1 MTDRLW
7 FCGKSIITMLD
18 TAEIILVTVSA
29 VVISLSFGYCFT
41 VTNQGDKIDLINNNQ
56 ETGTEAT
63 SRRRKKKSDQRR
75 GSVTIARQSSVSTS
89 RRSSMSMTGQ
99 ATSMV
104 VQQEQLVVMQ
114 TRLVATEK
122 DLVEIKMRNLKL
134 LKMTENLE
142 EKNRTQSGQIEQYQQ
157 LKESHYQLE
166 RKDDQSQ
173 TRIAE
178 LETKIVALTEAAR
191 ERERAEEE
199 KEKLEKMLAEQQKI
213 IRLALA
219 RILPRKGE
227 VAFCQE
233 HVGTIREYENKYFY

>member
-1 MTDRLW
+1 M
-7 FCGKSIITMLD
+7 
-18 TAEIILVTVSA
+18 
-29 VVISLSFGYCFT
+29 
-41 VTNQGDKIDLINNNQ
+41 
-56 ETGTEAT
+56 
-63 SRRRKKKSDQRR
+63 
-75 GSVTIARQSSVSTS
+75 
-89 RRSSMSMTGQ
+89 
-99 ATSMV
+99 
-104 VQQEQLVVMQ
+104 
-114 TRLVATEK
+114 
-122 DLVEIKMRNLKL
+122 
-134 LKMTENLE
+134 
-142 EKNRTQSGQIEQYQQ
+142 QQ

-227 VAFCQE
+227 VAFCQVDYSLAWRKGGLHFRGHIFEFLYTRNWQELTE
-233 HVGTIREYENKYFY
+233 HQQ